1 MNEAR
6 PRQHIT
12 HNPALPFSDAVL
24 VGGHTLYISGR
35 LGRIPGTMQIPDSVD
50 QEIVYLME
58 DLRSILH
65 DAGMTLDD
73 LVSLQIFCPDVSLW
87 EQFNAIYRT
96 FFSGPLP
103 ARAFLGSGPLLFGA
117 HFEVMGIAVKSQ
129 D

>member
-1 MNEAR
+1 MS
-6 PRQHIT
+6 RQHIS

-24 VGGHTLYISGR
+24 VDGRTLYISGR
-35 LGRIPGTMQIPDSVD
+35 LGRIPGTTQIPDNID

-58 DLRSILH
+58 DLRSVLH
-65 DAGMTLDD
+65 DAGMTMDD

-87 EQFNAIYRT
+87 EPFNAIYRT

-117 HFEVMGIAVKSQ
+117 HFEVMGIAVKSAP
-129 D
+129 

>member
-1 MNEAR
+1 MS
-6 PRQHIT
+6 RQHISR
-12 HNPALPFSDAVL
+12 NPAQPFSDAVL
-24 VGGHTLYISGR
+24 VDGRTLYISGR
-35 LGRIPGTMQIPDSVD
+35 LGLIPGTRQVPELVD

-65 DAGMTLDD
+65 LAGMTLDD

-117 HFEVMGIAVKSQ
+117 RFEVMGIAVKSTS
-129 D
+129 

>member
-1 MNEAR
+1 MKHK
-6 PRQHIT
+6 HISR
-12 HNPALPFSDAVL
+12 NPALPFSDAVL
-24 VGGHTLYISGR
+24 VGSTLYISGR

-58 DLRSILH
+58 DLRSVLH

-73 LVSLQIFCPDVSLW
+73 LVSVQIFSPDVSLW

-117 HFEVMGIAVKSQ
+117 RFEIMGIAVKSTP
-129 D
+129 

>member
-1 MNEAR
+1 MS
-6 PRQHIT
+6 RQHIAR
-12 HNPALPFSDAVL
+12 NPSLPFSDAVF
-24 VGGHTLYISGR
+24 VDGRTLYISGR
-35 LGRIPGTMQIPDSVD
+35 IGLIPGTTQVPDLID

-58 DLRSILH
+58 DLRSVLH
-65 DAGMTLDD
+65 TAGMTLDD

-117 HFEVMGIAVKSQ
+117 RFEVMGIAVKSAP
-129 D
+129 

>member
-1 MNEAR
+1 MKHKHLSR
-6 PRQHIT
+6 
-12 HNPALPFSDAVL
+12 NPALPFSDSVL
-24 VGGHTLYISGR
+24 VGSTLYISGR

-58 DLRSILH
+58 DLRSVLH

-73 LVSLQIFCPDVSLW
+73 LVSVQVFSPDVSLW

-117 HFEVMGIAVKSQ
+117 RFEIMGIAVKSSS
-129 D
+129 

>member
-1 MNEAR
+1 MTRKHIAR
-6 PRQHIT
+6 
-12 HNPALPFSDAVL
+12 NPALPFSDAVL

-35 LGRIPGTMQIPDSVD
+35 IGLVPGTTQVPKHVD
-50 QEIVYLME
+50 QEIVYMME
-58 DLRSILH
+58 DLRSVLH
-65 DAGMTLDD
+65 SAGMTLDD

-117 HFEVMGIAVKSQ
+117 HFEVMGIAVKSAT
-129 D
+129 

>member
-1 MNEAR
+1 MS
-6 PRQHIT
+6 RQHIAR
-12 HNPALPFSDAVL
+12 NPALPFSEGVL
-24 VGGHTLYISGR
+24 VDGRTLYISGR
-35 LGRIPGTMQIPDSVD
+35 IGLIPGTTQVPELID

-58 DLRSILH
+58 DLRSVLH
-65 DAGMTLDD
+65 AAGMTLDD

-117 HFEVMGIAVKSQ
+117 RFEVMGIAVKSAP
-129 D
+129 

>member
-1 MNEAR
+1 MS
-6 PRQHIT
+6 RQHISR
-12 HNPALPFSDAVL
+12 NPALPFSDAVL
-24 VGGHTLYISGR
+24 IDSHTLYISGR
-35 LGRIPGTMQIPDSVD
+35 IGLIPGTTQVPATIDE
-50 QEIVYLME
+50 EIVLLME
-58 DLRSILH
+58 DLRSVLH

-117 HFEVMGIAVKSQ
+117 HFEVMGIAVRSTP
-129 D
+129 

>member
-1 MNEAR
+1 MHR
-6 PRQHIT
+6 KHIT
-12 HNPALPFSDAVL
+12 RNPTLPFSDAVL
-24 VGGHTLYISGR
+24 VGGSTLYISGR
-35 LGRIPGTMQIPDSVD
+35 IGLIPGTTQVPVHVD

-58 DLRSILH
+58 DLRSVLN

-96 FFSGPLP
+96 FFSGALP

-117 HFEVMGIAVKSQ
+117 RFEVMGIAVKSAK
-129 D
+129 